1 MVPKGWK
8 IVGRGISQVMIGAF
22 FVSGLG
28 LSFLKREVV
37 FFRAAKKLR
46 FINLASQLN
55 QQKEDSEQSFFTY
68 T

>member
-1 MVPKGWK
+1 
-8 IVGRGISQVMIGAF
+8 MIGAF

-28 LSFLKREVV
+28 LSFLNREVV